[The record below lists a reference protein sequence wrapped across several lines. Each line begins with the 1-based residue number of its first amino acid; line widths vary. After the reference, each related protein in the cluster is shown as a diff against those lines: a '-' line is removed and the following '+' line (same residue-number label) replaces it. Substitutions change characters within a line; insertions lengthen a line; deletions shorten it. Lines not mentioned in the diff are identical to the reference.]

1 MLQAMRAQQRLQT
14 PGRFAQPQI
23 DPLQQQAAFI
33 RAQQQAMHQIRN
45 DNFGGYENVLWGDA
59 ELAEIDAFMNDLP
72 ADYDFSVV
80 DNWDN
85 EELTPVDVEGYEGV
99 DFYVDPEG
107 FLLDGDGDFL
117 LDDAGQLINQN
128 NQYVIDQTG
137 EWLLVDTEG
146 AAILGVDNGNW
157 NIGFQDVA
165 LGLGAAAAMF
175 YGVRLLAR
183 NFGQSQMIP
192 KEVKRRFKMFSD
204 PAGGNNA
211 AVEDESAENNR
222 RARVPIDDPATNFRR
237 QMGDEEE
244 SKASDLLPKQTNQ
257 NPAG

>member
-1 MLQAMRAQQRLQT
+1 
-14 PGRFAQPQI
+14 
-23 DPLQQQAAFI
+23 
-33 RAQQQAMHQIRN
+33 MHQIRN

-128 NQYVIDQTG
+128 N
-137 EWLLVDTEG
+137 
-146 AAILGVDNGNW
+146 
-157 NIGFQDVA
+157 
-165 LGLGAAAAMF
+165 
-175 YGVRLLAR
+175 
-183 NFGQSQMIP
+183 
-192 KEVKRRFKMFSD
+192 
-204 PAGGNNA
+204 
-211 AVEDESAENNR
+211 
-222 RARVPIDDPATNFRR
+222 
-237 QMGDEEE
+237 
-244 SKASDLLPKQTNQ
+244 
-257 NPAG
+257 